1 MPSPH
6 FDLVITGGTLVTMSA
21 KMEIVENAVIGIADG
36 RIARV
41 GSHLSLSA
49 DRVIDAGGGLILPG
63 LINTHTH
70 LPMVCFRGLA
80 DDLPLM
86 AWLNHHIFPMEARFV
101 NRQMAYDGA
110 LLAIAE
116 MILSGTTT
124 CCDGYFF
131 ENQIAQAALD
141 CGMRAVAAQGFA
153 DFATP
158 DHPQYEKMMAAAERF
173 VERWLPHAPMITP
186 AFFCHSPYTCSPRT
200 LVNVKAAA
208 REAGILY
215 LTHLLENRDE
225 IGMIEKRYGRKPVQH
240 LHHLGVLDD
249 RTVAVHCNWTTP
261 EDIELFAD
269 LGVRVSHNPSSSMK
283 LAAGIAP
290 VPLMLEKGIAVG
302 LGTDGAASNNDL
314 DMFQEM
320 DLSAK
325 LHKAALLDPTVM
337 SAETVL
343 KMATID
349 GARVLGLDRLIGS
362 IEAGKQADIIILD
375 LNQPHLTP
383 LYNPYSQIVYAARGA
398 DVKASIIGGKP
409 VMENRRLLTIDLQD
423 AMRNVGEIAA
433 HIQAENQS
441 TIRTSPVDVMTP

>member
-1 MPSPH
+1 
-6 FDLVITGGTLVTMSA
+6 
-21 KMEIVENAVIGIADG
+21 
-36 RIARV
+36 
-41 GSHLSLSA
+41 
-49 DRVIDAGGGLILPG
+49 
-63 LINTHTH
+63 
-70 LPMVCFRGLA
+70 
-80 DDLPLM
+80 
-86 AWLNHHIFPMEARFV
+86 
-101 NRQMAYDGA
+101 
-110 LLAIAE
+110 
-116 MILSGTTT
+116 
-124 CCDGYFF
+124 
-131 ENQIAQAALD
+131 
-141 CGMRAVAAQGFA
+141 
-153 DFATP
+153 
-158 DHPQYEKMMAAAERF
+158 
-173 VERWLPHAPMITP
+173 
-186 AFFCHSPYTCSPRT
+186 
-200 LVNVKAAA
+200 
-208 REAGILY
+208 
-215 LTHLLENRDE
+215 
-225 IGMIEKRYGRKPVQH
+225 
-240 LHHLGVLDD
+240 
-249 RTVAVHCNWTTP
+249 
-261 EDIELFAD
+261 
-269 LGVRVSHNPSSSMK
+269 MK